1 MHATKALPGLAS
13 LYARTPQGLH
23 KKVAL
28 PTVYRHYTR
37 IVGIGVGVAEAIG
50 DGVAI
55 GCAVAASVVAPAT
68 QTPART
74 IPTNHRFID
83 CLLLCDDGEWP
94 GRPVPVLP
102 AALNGCR
109 CGQAACPPLPASP
122 ATPQVNPEAAEVY
135 HYGQMGVIELPYTR
149 SVAAETDPVF
159 APVEH
164 VIPRVEWPL
173 HAPYVAA
180 INRLKRERNAV
191 ILAHNYQ
198 VPEIFYTV
206 ADIVGD
212 SLALAMQ
219 AAKTDAD
226 VIVLCG
232 VHFMAE
238 TAKLVNPSKTVL
250 VPDLKAG
257 CSLAESITAA
267 DVRLLRERYPGTP
280 IVTYV
285 NTSAEVKAESD
296 VCVTSGN
303 AVQIVEALGAPRV
316 IFLPDEYLA
325 KFVASKTKVE
335 IVAWKGHCEV
345 HERFSGEDIRRFREG
360 DPTLVVLA
368 HPECPPDVLAE
379 ADYVGSTQGMTEY
392 VGAVANGDSRRAPR
406 ILMMTECSMAD
417 NVSGRYP
424 SVEFVRPCN
433 LCPHMKRN
441 TLPKVLHSLEA
452 MEYEVTVAPEV
463 ARRARRAVERMLE
476 YSRQVRD

>member
-1 MHATKALPGLAS
+1 
-13 LYARTPQGLH
+13 
-23 KKVAL
+23 
-28 PTVYRHYTR
+28 
-37 IVGIGVGVAEAIG
+37 
-50 DGVAI
+50 
-55 GCAVAASVVAPAT
+55 
-68 QTPART
+68 
-74 IPTNHRFID
+74 
-83 CLLLCDDGEWP
+83 
-94 GRPVPVLP
+94 
-102 AALNGCR
+102 
-109 CGQAACPPLPASP
+109 
-122 ATPQVNPEAAEVY
+122 
-135 HYGQMGVIELPYTR
+135 MGVIELPYTR
-149 SVAAETDPVF
+149 SVAAETDPIF
-159 APVEH
+159 DRVEH

-219 AAKTDAD
+219 ASKSNAD
-226 VIVLCG
+226 VIVVCG

-267 DVRLLRERYPGTP
+267 DVRLLREKYPGTP
-280 IVTYV
+280 VVTYV

-303 AVQIVEALGAPRV
+303 AVRIVEALDAPKV

-325 KFVASKTKVE
+325 KYVASKTRVE

-345 HERFSGEDIRRFREG
+345 HERFTGKDIRRFREG
-360 DPTLVVLA
+360 DPGLVVLA

-392 VGAVANGDSRRAPR
+392 VGKFSAHPPARAGGTRGVPR

-424 SVEFVRPCN
+424 NVEFVRPCN

-452 MEYEVTVAPEV
+452 MEYEVTIAPDVAQ
-463 ARRARRAVERMLE
+463 RARRAVERMLE
-476 YSRQVRD
+476 YSRQPRD

>member
-1 MHATKALPGLAS
+1 
-13 LYARTPQGLH
+13 
-23 KKVAL
+23 
-28 PTVYRHYTR
+28 
-37 IVGIGVGVAEAIG
+37 
-50 DGVAI
+50 
-55 GCAVAASVVAPAT
+55 
-68 QTPART
+68 
-74 IPTNHRFID
+74 
-83 CLLLCDDGEWP
+83 
-94 GRPVPVLP
+94 
-102 AALNGCR
+102 
-109 CGQAACPPLPASP
+109 
-122 ATPQVNPEAAEVY
+122 
-135 HYGQMGVIELPYTR
+135 MGVLELPYTR
-149 SVAAETDPVF
+149 SVAAETDPIFERV
-159 APVEH
+159 AH

-180 INRLKRERNAV
+180 INRLKTERNAV

-219 AAKTDAD
+219 AAETSAD

-238 TAKLVNPSKTVL
+238 TAKLVNPAKTVL

-257 CSLAESITAA
+257 CSLAESISAA
-267 DVRLLRERYPGTP
+267 DVRLLREKYPRVP

-303 AVQIVEALGAPRV
+303 ALRIVEALGAPRV

-325 KFVASKTKVE
+325 KYVASKTDVE
-335 IVAWKGHCEV
+335 IIAWKGHCEV
-345 HERFSGEDIRRFREG
+345 HERFSGEDVRRFREN
-360 DPTLVVLA
+360 DPSLVVLA
-368 HPECPPDVLAE
+368 HPECPPEVLAE
-379 ADYVGSTQGMTEY
+379 ADYVGSTHGMTEY
-392 VGAVANGDSRRAPR
+392 VGALAQGNGSAKARV
-406 ILMMTECSMAD
+406 LLMTECSMAD

-424 SVEFVRPCN
+424 NVEFVRPCN

-463 ARRARRAVERMLE
+463 AHRARRAVERMLGF
-476 YSRQVRD
+476 SRQARD